1 MFGADLLTSVDR
13 FGRIPSTGNRDP
25 TRRSAHLCGAMQSLP
40 FSKWQGTGNDFI
52 VLDDRM
58 GQIPADHRRLAVELC
73 HRHFGI
79 GSDGLILLQAPR
91 EAGTDYHMEFLNP
104 DGSRSFCGNGS
115 RCAFAFRSRLM
126 QGRSPARF
134 TAIDGVHQATWA
146 EEEVEV
152 TMRDCAGLETLGPD
166 VELLQT
172 GSPHLVIWHAD
183 PLSVDLIAAAREW
196 RYGPR
201 FNAEG
206 VNVNYVRWQHGA
218 VEMRT
223 YERGVE
229 AETLSCGTGVTAAAL
244 SAMAR
249 GLGNGG
255 CTVRTAGGVLRV
267 LAEKEGSGFVNVRLR
282 GPVEE
287 VYMGNIALR
296 P

>member
-1 MFGADLLTSVDR
+1 MR
-13 FGRIPSTGNRDP
+13 
-25 TRRSAHLCGAMQSLP
+25 SLP

-52 VLDDRM
+52 LLDDRM
-58 GQIPADHRRLAVELC
+58 GQVPGDHRRLAVDLC

-115 RCAFAFRSRLM
+115 RCAFAFRSQLL
-126 QGRSPARF
+126 QDRSPARF
-134 TAIDGVHQATWA
+134 TAIDGMHQAAWA

-152 TMRDCAGLETLGPD
+152 GMRDCTGMERLGPD

-172 GSPHLVIWHAD
+172 GSPHLVIWHTD
-183 PLSVDLIAAAREW
+183 PRSVDLVAAAQEW

-201 FNAEG
+201 FKAEG
-206 VNVNYVRWQHGA
+206 VNVNYVRWHQET

-229 AETLSCGTGVTAAAL
+229 AETLSCGTGVTASAL

-249 GLGNGG
+249 GLVIGE
-255 CTVRTAGGVLRV
+255 CAVRTAGGMLRV
-267 LAEKEGSGFVNVRLR
+267 AADREGSAFINVRLR

-287 VYMGNIALR
+287 VFKGHIALR
-296 P
+296 A